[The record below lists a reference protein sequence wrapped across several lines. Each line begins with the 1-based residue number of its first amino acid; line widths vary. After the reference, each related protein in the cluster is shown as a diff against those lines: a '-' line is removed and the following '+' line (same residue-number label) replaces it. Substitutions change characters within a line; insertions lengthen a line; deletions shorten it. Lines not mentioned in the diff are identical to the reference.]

1 MLLVI
6 KKKGILV
13 KNVRE
18 REVSVNR
25 KRLVVENVSRNI
37 SRSIKN
43 I

>member
-13 KNVRE
+13 KNVKE